1 VFYFNSLLTSRATG
15 DLPTNDNAL
24 EDLTDALHGLEEKQL
39 RYIRALWSENE
50 KKASHSFEMNHPDL
64 MVKNLYNKR
73 KSNRYKRHSL
83 RQIVQSDADLFTA
96 YFPVVLT
103 TPDVASN
110 LFKDMDG
117 YFDIVMFD
125 EASQLR
131 LEDTLP
137 AVLKGKQVIIAGDVH
152 QMPPSNYFAKLLD
165 GTVKDEDEIEENEIS
180 INI

>member
-1 VFYFNSLLTSRATG
+1 
-15 DLPTNDNAL
+15 
-24 EDLTDALHGLEEKQL
+24 
-39 RYIRALWSENE
+39 
-50 KKASHSFEMNHPDL
+50 
-64 MVKNLYNKR
+64 
-73 KSNRYKRHSL
+73 
-83 RQIVQSDADLFTA
+83 
-96 YFPVVLT
+96 
-103 TPDVASN
+103 DVASN

-165 GTVKDEDEIEENEIS
+165 GTVKDEDEIEEDEIS
-180 INI
+180 INIKDVLLSCESLLDFATELDFNESFLDFHYRSQHPYLIDFSNAAFYKRRLQPLSQNFEYTPIKYVQVGGIFSDYQN